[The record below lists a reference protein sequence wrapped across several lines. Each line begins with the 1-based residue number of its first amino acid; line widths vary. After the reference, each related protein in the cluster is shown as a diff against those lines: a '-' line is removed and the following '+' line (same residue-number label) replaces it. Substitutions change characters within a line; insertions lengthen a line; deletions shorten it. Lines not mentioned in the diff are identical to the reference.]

1 MQILEGASLYLQLL
15 LLMALVLEAEIT
27 RHKRPLS
34 S

>member
-1 MQILEGASLYLQLL
+1 MT
-15 LLMALVLEAEIT
+15 LVLEAEIT